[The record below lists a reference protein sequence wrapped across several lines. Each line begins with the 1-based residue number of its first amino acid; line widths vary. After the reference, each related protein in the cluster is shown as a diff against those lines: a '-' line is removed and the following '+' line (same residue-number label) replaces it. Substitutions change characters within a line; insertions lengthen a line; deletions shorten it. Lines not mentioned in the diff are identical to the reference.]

1 LTAAASL
8 TWLGHSTVVVD
19 LDGTSLVT
27 DPVLSR
33 RVAHLWRA
41 APAPAFESSVDIVLV
56 SHLHWDHLHLR
67 SLERLARGA
76 VAVVPANADRLVA
89 GLGFTQVV
97 SMRRGDIL
105 RLGTLE
111 IEATHAEHPVSR
123 RAGLETE
130 AVGYLIRGS
139 RRIYFA
145 GDTDLFDEM
154 STFGEGLDVALLPV
168 AGWGRTTPSG
178 HLDALRAVCALELLH
193 PKTAIPI
200 HWGTFAP
207 LGISRFGGSHTAAE
221 DFRRE
226 AARRVP
232 QTTVHILRVGGSLV
246 L

>member
-1 LTAAASL
+1 
-8 TWLGHSTVVVD
+8 
-19 LDGTSLVT
+19 
-27 DPVLSR
+27 
-33 RVAHLWRA
+33 
-41 APAPAFESSVDIVLV
+41 
-56 SHLHWDHLHLR
+56 
-67 SLERLARGA
+67 
-76 VAVVPANADRLVA
+76 
-89 GLGFTQVV
+89 
-97 SMRRGDIL
+97 
-105 RLGTLE
+105 
-111 IEATHAEHPVSR
+111 
-123 RAGLETE
+123 
-130 AVGYLIRGS
+130 
-139 RRIYFA
+139 
-145 GDTDLFDEM
+145 M